1 MNIKIFEQKKFIRR
15 ITKDFIDL
23 QDSDERNYI
32 EQILSLEILEIKLQE
47 LLKQIEIQ
55 IQQIQ
60 GKLNLIT
67 AYKDHEY
74 SFLFEQ
80 ARKITQTQER
90 IKEKPPCLEIQK
102 KYLKQILEIVEFY
115 IKGSNL
121 KEYWWLEKACI
132 IHSNEYRRP
141 TIDQLL
147 EGTYIRKTKN

>member
-1 MNIKIFEQKKFIRR
+1 MNIEIYEQKKFIRG

-32 EQILSLEILEIKLQE
+32 EQLLSLEILEIKLKE

-60 GKLNLIT
+60 GRLNFVT

-80 ARKITQTQER
+80 ARKITQALER
-90 IKEKPPCLEIQK
+90 IKERPPCLDIQRR
-102 KYLKQILEIVEFY
+102 YLKQILKIV
-115 IKGSNL
+115 
-121 KEYWWLEKACI
+121 
-132 IHSNEYRRP
+132 
-141 TIDQLL
+141 
-147 EGTYIRKTKN
+147 